1 LSTPTSHSGASIDP
15 LPTRTVIERLYRN
28 LRERGAIATLR
39 LAQRRL
45 AIAAST
51 LADCHFDAAFGTE
64 TRAVVENADL
74 RDVESPNKARGIRY
88 QPTRAIPFRR
98 LLRAARIPSEGGFV
112 DLGCGKGRACM
123 LAAMHGFSGV
133 VGIDYSP
140 ALCRIAER
148 NLDILRA
155 RTGRHFHSSI
165 RAMDAA
171 DYAFARGD
179 TTIYLYNP
187 FDAGVLSAVV
197 TRLEQSLAAHPRCVW
212 LVYQNPVWR
221 GVIEGR
227 RGFTHTGDWTY
238 GGCEFAVYRSDG
250 ARAPR

>member
-1 LSTPTSHSGASIDP
+1 M
-15 LPTRTVIERLYRN
+15 IERLYRN

-39 LAQRRL
+39 GVQRRL
-45 AIAAST
+45 MVVAST
-51 LADCHFDAAFGTE
+51 LADRHFDAAFGTE

-74 RDVESPNKARGIRY
+74 RDVESANKARGIRY
-88 QPTRAIPFRR
+88 QPTHAIPFRR
-98 LLRAARIPSEGGFV
+98 LLRTARIPPEGGFV
-112 DLGCGKGRACM
+112 DLGCGKGRTCM
-123 LAAMHGFSGV
+123 LAAMHGFSDV

-148 NLDILRA
+148 NLEILRA
-155 RTGRHFHSSI
+155 RTGRRFDSSI

-197 TRLEQSLAAHPRCVW
+197 TRLEQSLAAHPRRAW
-212 LVYQNPVWR
+212 IVYHNPVWR
-221 GVIEGR
+221 DVIEGR
-227 RGFTHTGDWTY
+227 RGFTHTGDWTF
-238 GGCEFAVYRSDG
+238 GGCLFAVYRSEG
-250 ARAPR
+250 APAPR